1 VPTGLAAIYTI
12 REVSSWLRMTDV
24 SDDLPIRLYFLL
36 IVFLIRFDLIAHRL
50 VELIEDLQFKKLIV
64 LC

>member
-12 REVSSWLRMTDV
+12 SEVSSWLRMTDV

-36 IVFLIRFDLIAHRL
+36 IVFLIRFDFIAHRL
-50 VELIEDLQFKKLIV
+50 VEISRGFTI
-64 LC
+64 